1 VEHAQDRCVTAL
13 TRPLAGIWKYRELV
27 ALLVSRDLKVRY
39 KRSVLGMGWT
49 LLNPLLQMVVYTLVF
64 STIMRVNVPQFP
76 VFLLAGLLPWTLISV
91 SLTGAAHCLLNNQGL
106 IRKVAVPQ
114 MVYPLAVVASKLVDL
129 LLSLVPL
136 AIIAALL
143 GRPPGLSWL
152 GLLPSVVLVTLFSS
166 GLALLFS
173 SLTVFYR
180 DMRHLID
187 ILIQVW
193 FYVTPVIYPASYLDK
208 LPYPALRYVLAA
220 NPATPI
226 VRCFQ
231 ASLYE
236 GHLPGGDLLG
246 PAVLSTAIV
255 LVLGMVVFTYREA
268 EHIHHF

>member
-1 VEHAQDRCVTAL
+1 MTSLA
-13 TRPLAGIWKYRELV
+13 RPFGELWKFRELI
-27 ALLVSRDLKVRY
+27 ALLVTRDLKVRY
-39 KRSVLGMGWT
+39 KRSILGMGWT

-64 STIMRVNVPQFP
+64 STIMRVGVPQFP
-76 VFLLAGLLPWTLISV
+76 VFLLAGLLPWTLIS
-91 SLTGAAHCLLNNQGL
+91 SSITGAAHCLLNNQGL

-114 MVYPLAVVASKLVDL
+114 MVYPLALVASKLVDL
-129 LLSLVPL
+129 VLSLLPL
-136 AIIAALL
+136 AIIAVAL
-143 GRPPGLSWL
+143 GRPPGVAWL
-152 GLLPSVVLVTLFSS
+152 GLLPSLLLATLFSS

-193 FYVTPVIYPASYLDK
+193 FYVTPVIYPASYLEK
-208 LPYPALRYVLAA
+208 LPYPALRWILAA

-231 ASLYE
+231 LSLYE
-236 GHLPGGDLLG
+236 GRLPGAAALG
-246 PAVLSTAIV
+246 PAALATALVLALGV
-255 LVLGMVVFTYREA
+255 LVFTKREA

>member
-1 VEHAQDRCVTAL
+1 MTSLA
-13 TRPLAGIWKYRELV
+13 RPLGDVWRFRELI
-27 ALLVSRDLKVRY
+27 AMLVGRDLKVRY
-39 KRSVLGMGWT
+39 KRSILGMGWT
-49 LLNPLLQMVVYTLVF
+49 LLNPLLQMLVYTLVF
-64 STIMRVNVPQFP
+64 KTIMRVDVPQFP
-76 VFLLAGLLPWTLISV
+76 VFVLAGLLPWTVISV
-91 SLTGAAHCLLNNQGL
+91 SIVGAAHCLLNNQGL

-114 MVYPLAVVASKLVDL
+114 MVYPIAVVASKLVDL
-129 LLSLVPL
+129 VLSLLPL
-136 AIIAALL
+136 ALIATAL

-152 GLLPSVVLVTLFSS
+152 GLIPSLVLVALFSS

-193 FYVTPVIYPASYLDK
+193 FYVTPVIYPASYLEK

-231 ASLYE
+231 QSLYAE
-236 GHLPGGDLLG
+236 QLPTLSLIGS
-246 PAVLSTAIV
+246 AALSTG
-255 LVLGMVVFTYREA
+255 LVLAFGVAMFIVREP